1 MSGTNPFRQKAAS
14 GRDLNYAYAA
24 VKNDL
29 STETA
34 FPVLDTGRLEFS
46 YTERSSE
53 TMAKNG

>member
-14 GRDLNYAYAA
+14 GRDLNFAYAA

-34 FPVLDTGRLEFS
+34 FPVLDTGRFEFS
-46 YTERSSE
+46 CTERSSE
-53 TMAKNG
+53 SIAENG